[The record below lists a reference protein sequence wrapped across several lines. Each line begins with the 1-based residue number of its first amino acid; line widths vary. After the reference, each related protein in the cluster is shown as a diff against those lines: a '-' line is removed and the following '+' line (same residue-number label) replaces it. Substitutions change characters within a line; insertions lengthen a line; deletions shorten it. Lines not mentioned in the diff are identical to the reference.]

1 LAGRIALFLLPKTLV
16 IVLRRSIGKR
26 LSRISRLS
34 RPLEPSYEVYGVGTG
49 DGLALRMNGKGQ
61 GESVFC

>member
-1 LAGRIALFLLPKTLV
+1 LLLFGDLK
-16 IVLRRSIGKR
+16 
-26 LSRISRLS
+26 
-34 RPLEPSYEVYGVGTG
+34 GVGTG